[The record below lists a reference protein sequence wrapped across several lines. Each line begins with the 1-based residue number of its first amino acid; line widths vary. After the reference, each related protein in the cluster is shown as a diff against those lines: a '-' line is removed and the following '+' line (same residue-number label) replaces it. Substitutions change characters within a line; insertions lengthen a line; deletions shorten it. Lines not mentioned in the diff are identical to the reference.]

1 MFTKK
6 MIAEIIKNDISVIPG
21 IVEEPKESD
30 IVINDKDIWI
40 YLKASNEV
48 NIIESAKQALS
59 QVRYKLIDK
68 TDEKDFTIR
77 LILK

>member
-6 MIAEIIKNDISVIPG
+6 MIIEIIKNDISLIPG
-21 IVEEPKESD
+21 IVEVPKESD
-30 IVINDKDIWI
+30 IVIDDKEIRI
-40 YLKASNEV
+40 HVKASPEV
-48 NIIESAKQALS
+48 NVIETAKQVIT

-68 TDEKDFTIR
+68 TDEKDFFIR